1 MSSRSIVESILST
14 CRISSGATDH
24 EINLFSNDIGVIHAE
39 LPSINLNTD
48 VCTSENTPDTANPTT
63 LFILPSDYTEPIN
76 ATVAS
81 ADPLLQSIEPSAP
94 TPLDVETTDSSVPL
108 QVPQD
113 PVQECER
120 MLQEMSDMHIT
131 CVEPVQSE
139 VDLSPD
145 SQASVSELAT
155 VVPEVAAVVIAVPIP
170 EVAVVA
176 IDAPLPVVVPEVA
189 VVAIAAPVPVAVPA
203 VAVVAIAAPVPV
215 AVPAVAVVA
224 IAAPVPVAV
233 PAVAVV
239 AIAAPVPVAV
249 PAVAVVAIAA
259 PVPVAVPAVAVVAI
273 AAPVPVA
280 VPAVAVV
287 PVATPVA
294 VPAVAT
300 LAPPITIEIP
310 VAVPAVATLAPPITI
325 EIPVPVPAA
334 ATLAPTVTL
343 EVPLPVPAAATLTP
357 TVTPTVTLAV
367 PTPVTLAPIVNTA
380 VPLEEIDIKSLIRAS
395 SSPSTATDAT
405 VPKPMHMQGPSFP
418 IAGVSSKKKDH
429 SSDKVPGQ
437 GAVNCVN
444 TVYTGLHRRAEA
456 SLVSNLYVFL
466 AELEPTD
473 DVRQCIEYLSCHKPP
488 SLADVMVTQF
498 IINKGVLMKQHDNEV
513 ADITNAV

>member
-113 PVQECER
+113 AVQECER

-176 IDAPLPVVVPEVA
+176 I
-189 VVAIAAPVPVAVPA
+189 AAPVPVAVPA

-224 IAAPVPVAV
+224 IAAPAPVAVPAVAVVAIAAPAPVAV

-249 PAVAVVAIAA
+249 PEVAVVAIAA
-259 PVPVAVPAVAVVAI
+259 PVPVAIPEVAVVA
-273 AAPVPVA
+273 
-280 VPAVAVV
+280 
-287 PVATPVA
+287 VATPVA
-294 VPAVAT
+294 APAVAT
-300 LAPPITIEIP
+300 LAPPITVEIP
-310 VAVPAVATLAPPITI
+310 VAVPT
-325 EIPVPVPAA
+325 A

-343 EVPLPVPAAATLTP
+343 EVPLPVPAAATLTPTVTPTVTLAVPAAATLTP

-380 VPLEEIDIKSLIRAS
+380 VPLEEIDIKPLTRAS

-405 VPKPMHMQGPSFP
+405 VPKPMHMQVPSFP
-418 IAGVSSKKKDH
+418 IAGVPSKKKDH

-444 TVYTGLHRRAEA
+444 TVYMGLHRRAEA
-456 SLVSNLYVFL
+456 SVVSNLYVFL

-488 SLADVMVTQF
+488 TLADVFVTQF
-498 IINKGVLMKQHDNEV
+498 IINKGVLMKQTDNEV